1 VTDVA
6 LPAPGA
12 RKSTVGIA
20 VAAAAVLAGTAVT
33 ERSRVSASLTVLGH
47 LRWPW
52 LPAALALEALSMG
65 AFAWMFRRL
74 LTAGRVRHGHAAML
88 ATVYAANAVS
98 VTVPVAGPELG
109 TAILFRRFI
118 RHGADGLLAGWVL
131 LSGGVVSTAAW
142 LLILAAGGL
151 ASGHSL
157 ALAITIPCALLAI
170 ALVAVTAAAA
180 RQPHLRAV
188 MERRGGWLLAQVTR
202 LLRRPAAEPAASV
215 RAWTDRMGA
224 LRLPASGWAL
234 ASGAAF
240 VNWFADIGV
249 LTVSVLAVG
258 AAVPWRNLLLV
269 YAAGITAKSLA
280 VTPGGLA
287 ITEGAISVSLV
298 ASGVR
303 TSQAL
308 AAAVLYR
315 LVSFWLVAVA
325 GWVTLLVLRARKPA
339 PQAPVPAAPPDDP
352 AEPAGAPAL
361 PDAQEVVLLHGQPGS
376 PADWQAV
383 IARLPPQLNA
393 VATDRP
399 GYGASL
405 GPAGGFTANAQV
417 VVDDLDAR
425 GVRSAVL
432 VGHSWGGGV
441 ALRAASMAP
450 DRVRAVVLLAS
461 VGPGCLTS
469 LDWLLA
475 APGVGELSSLVA
487 FRWTPWI
494 ARVRLAWLRRRSGR
508 PLYPGESASL
518 QVWGYPGK
526 SKWPLWRTFLA
537 EQRAL
542 LRELGDLEAA
552 ASTVRV
558 PVLVIAD
565 PADHVVP
572 VKTSRNLAA
581 MLPDARLLLV
591 TGIGHH
597 LPRCAAA
604 TVADAMTAFLAAVDC
619 RDRAPQEDGVPCG
632 PSHAEELA

>member
-6 LPAPGA
+6 LTAPRA

-20 VAAAAVLAGTAVT
+20 VVAVAVLAGTAVT
-33 ERSRVSASLTVLGH
+33 ERSRVSASLAVLGH
-47 LRWPW
+47 LRWSW
-52 LPAALALEALSMG
+52 LSAALVLEALSMG

-74 LTAGRVRHGHAAML
+74 LTAGRVRPGRAAVL

-98 VTVPVAGPELG
+98 VTVPIAGPELG
-109 TAILFRRFI
+109 TAILFRRFV

-131 LSGGVVSTAAW
+131 LAGGVVSNAAW
-142 LLILAAGGL
+142 IAILAAGGL

-157 ALAITIPCALLAI
+157 AVAVALPGALLAV
-170 ALVAVTAAAA
+170 ALAATIAAAA
-180 RQPHLRAV
+180 RRPRLRAV
-188 MERRGGWLLAQVTR
+188 LERRGGWLLGQVTR
-202 LLRRPAAEPAASV
+202 LLRRPAADPVATV
-215 RAWTDRMGA
+215 REWTDRMGA

-249 LTVSVLAVG
+249 LTVSIVAVG
-258 AAVPWRNLLLV
+258 AAVPWRDLLLV

-287 ITEGAISVSLV
+287 ITEGAMSVSLV

-303 TSQAL
+303 ASQAL

-325 GWVTLLVLRARKPA
+325 GWVTLLVLRARKPV
-339 PQAPVPAAPPDDP
+339 PQAPVPAEPPVEPPGPP
-352 AEPAGAPAL
+352 AV
-361 PDAQEVVLLHGQPGS
+361 PDAQELVLLHGQPGS

-393 VATDRP
+393 VAADRP
-399 GYGASL
+399 GYGANL
-405 GPAGGFTANAQV
+405 GPAAGLAANAQAV
-417 VVDDLDAR
+417 LDDLDAR
-425 GVRSAVL
+425 GVQSAVL
-432 VGHSWGGGV
+432 VGHSWGGGI

-475 APGVGELSSLVA
+475 APGIGELSSLLA

-494 ARVRLAWLRRRSGR
+494 ARVWLAWLRRRRGR
-508 PLYPGESASL
+508 PLYPGEFASL
-518 QVWGYPGK
+518 QVWGYPAA
-526 SKWPLWRTFLA
+526 SEWPVWRTFLA

-542 LRELGDLEAA
+542 LREISDLEAA
-552 ASTVRV
+552 AATVSV

-565 PADHVVP
+565 PADKVVP

-581 MLPDARLLLV
+581 MLPDSRLQLV

-597 LPRCAAA
+597 LPRCAPAA
-604 TVADAMTAFLAAVDC
+604 VADAMTEFLAAVD
-619 RDRAPQEDGVPCG
+619 RRGTGPEGDGVPCG
-632 PSHAEELA
+632 PSRAEELA